1 MNKQHEVIEDRK
13 AVRGMPCAKKC
24 MQPLDQEVRSCNN
37 YLKILMLS
45 C

>member
-13 AVRGMPCAKKC
+13 AVKGMPCAKKC
-24 MQPLDQEVRSCNN
+24 MQPLDLEVRSSN
-37 YLKILMLS
+37 YLKIVMLS